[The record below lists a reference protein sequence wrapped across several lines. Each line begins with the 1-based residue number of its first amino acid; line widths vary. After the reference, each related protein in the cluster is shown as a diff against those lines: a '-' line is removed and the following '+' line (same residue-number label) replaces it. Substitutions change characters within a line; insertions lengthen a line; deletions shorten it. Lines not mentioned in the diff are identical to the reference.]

1 MGPIQKI
8 KGVQQV
14 TRCVAA
20 LSRFIARLV
29 ERSLTLY
36 QMLKKL
42 EHFAWT
48 LEAQEA
54 LESLKK
60 LLEKPPVLTAASS
73 GEPMLLYIAATTQ
86 VISAT
91 LVVERDEP
99 DKVLKV

>member
-1 MGPIQKI
+1 
-8 KGVQQV
+8 
-14 TRCVAA
+14 
-20 LSRFIARLV
+20 
-29 ERSLTLY
+29 
-36 QMLKKL
+36 MLKKL

-73 GEPMLLYIAATTQ
+73 GEPMLLYITATTQ

-91 LVVERDEP
+91 PVVERDEP
-99 DKVLKV
+99 DKV